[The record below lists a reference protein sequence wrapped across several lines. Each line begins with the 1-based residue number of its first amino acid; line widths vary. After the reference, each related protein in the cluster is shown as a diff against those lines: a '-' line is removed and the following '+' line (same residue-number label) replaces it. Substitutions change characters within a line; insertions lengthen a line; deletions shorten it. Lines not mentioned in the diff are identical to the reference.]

1 MAALWLR
8 PRNVKVVSLS
18 HCQHIH
24 FTTRYV
30 LQIGTEQSVAEAPA
44 SFSYADQGVFM
55 SRLKSESSLHFDAP
69 KIKTIFGSTGERT
82 STIGTHTSVW
92 RIVRGVVT
100 GLAVLLLFAAAGLL
114 LAQNRYDGKVYPAVS
129 AGEINLGGRPLVEAN
144 TTLQQYAASSE
155 GQTVRLTFGDKS
167 WEPTLSDLGISVDV
181 DRTLTTA
188 FNVGREETARTRISK
203 LTSLLRND
211 TVVPLMVTVD
221 QTKLNFWFDN
231 VDADLGLKPHDA
243 FLVINGATVSI
254 EPEVEGTVVDR
265 AAATALVTSGAR
277 LLSIQDGPLPVVAT
291 IARVRAGD
299 LIDVQ
304 AKVQDALAKPVKLKY
319 PGGKRWTLEP
329 EQLGQFIL
337 QQNDPAKKGAAAFSV
352 SLDEEALAAWL
363 TDLVAGEINRDPVNA
378 KIAWSNDAQTVFA
391 TKESVDGAKLKSI
404 SLARDVVESFW
415 GNHSAI
421 TVPVTVL
428 KPDIDSNNLEAL
440 GINARLSVGD
450 SSYVGSNGGRA
461 TNIVVGSQLLNG
473 ALIPPHGTF
482 SFNHSIGVIDVEKGY
497 VEASVIS
504 GERIGRDVGGGIC
517 QVSTTVF
524 RAAMLAGLPIVE
536 WWPHTYRLG
545 FYELDG
551 WPPGYDASILQ
562 PNGDPFS
569 GGDFRFENPTDSWML
584 VESYTEAERVYVII
598 YGRELG
604 YTVAFSDPQISDPI
618 EPPEDDIEV
627 VDDTLV
633 AGTIEQS
640 ELAQPGYQV
649 VIERTVTGKDGEVV
663 IQDTWDTYFSSRP
676 DVWKVSPDMQGQSPG
691 AG

>member
-1 MAALWLR
+1 
-8 PRNVKVVSLS
+8 
-18 HCQHIH
+18 
-24 FTTRYV
+24 
-30 LQIGTEQSVAEAPA
+30 
-44 SFSYADQGVFM
+44 M
-55 SRLKSESSLHFDAP
+55 SRVRSENSLHLDPP
-69 KIKTIFGSTGERT
+69 KIKTIFGSTSDRISIDG
-82 STIGTHTSVW
+82 SPHSAW
-92 RIVRGVVT
+92 RIARGVLT
-100 GLAVLLLFAAAGLL
+100 GLALLLLFAAVGLL
-114 LAQNRYDGKVYPAVS
+114 LAQNRYDGKIYPAVS
-129 AGEINLGGRPLVEAN
+129 AGEINLGGMTLDEAQ
-144 TTLQQYAASSE
+144 TTLEQHAAASES
-155 GQTVRLTFGDKS
+155 QTVRLTFGDKT
-167 WEPTLSDLGISVDV
+167 WEPTLSELGISVDV
-181 DRTLTTA
+181 DRTLATA
-188 FNVGREETARTRISK
+188 YDIGREETARTRLSK

-221 QTKLNFWFDN
+221 QTKLNIWFES

-243 FLVINGATVSI
+243 YLVFDGATVSI

-277 LLSIQDGPLPVVAT
+277 LLRIEDGPLPVVAT
-291 IARVRAGD
+291 IARVRADD
-299 LIDVQ
+299 LLEAQ
-304 AKVQDALAKPVKLKY
+304 AKVQEALSKPVKLKY

-329 EQLGQFIL
+329 EQLIQFIV
-337 QQNDPAKKGAAAFSV
+337 QTNDPTKEGAEAFSV
-352 SLDEEALAAWL
+352 SLDEEALSAWL

-378 KIAWSNDAQTVFA
+378 KIAWSNDDQGVFA
-391 TKESVDGAKLKSI
+391 TKQSVDGAKLKSI
-404 SLARDVVESFW
+404 SLSRDVVESFW
-415 GNHSAI
+415 GNHASI
-421 TVPVTVL
+421 TVPVTIL
-428 KPDIDSNNLEAL
+428 KPDIDSDNLDAL
-440 GINARLSVGD
+440 GINARLAVGD

-482 SFNHSIGVIDVEKGY
+482 SFNHAIGVIDVEKGY

-524 RAAMLAGLPIVE
+524 RAALLAGLPIVE

-562 PNGDPFS
+562 PNDDPFS

-584 VESYTEAERVYVII
+584 VESYTEDERVYVII
-598 YGRELG
+598 YGQELG
-604 YTVAFSDPQISDPI
+604 YTVSFSEPQISDPI
-618 EPPEDDIEV
+618 EPPEDDIEI
-627 VDDTLV
+627 VDDTLA

>member
-1 MAALWLR
+1 
-8 PRNVKVVSLS
+8 
-18 HCQHIH
+18 
-24 FTTRYV
+24 
-30 LQIGTEQSVAEAPA
+30 
-44 SFSYADQGVFM
+44 M
-55 SRLKSESSLHFDAP
+55 SRVRSENSLHLDPP
-69 KIKTIFGSTGERT
+69 KIKTIFGSTSDRISIDG
-82 STIGTHTSVW
+82 SPHSAW
-92 RIVRGVVT
+92 RIARGVLT
-100 GLAVLLLFAAAGLL
+100 GLALLLLFAAVGLL
-114 LAQNRYDGKVYPAVS
+114 LAQNRYDGKIYPAVS
-129 AGEINLGGRPLVEAN
+129 AGEINLGGMTLDEAQ
-144 TTLQQYAASSE
+144 TTLEQHAAASES
-155 GQTVRLTFGDKS
+155 QTVRLTFGDKT
-167 WEPTLSDLGISVDV
+167 WEPTLSELGISVDV
-181 DRTLTTA
+181 DRTLATA
-188 FNVGREETARTRISK
+188 YDIGREETARTRLSK

-221 QTKLNFWFDN
+221 QTKLNIWFES

-243 FLVINGATVSI
+243 YLVFDGATVSI

-277 LLSIQDGPLPVVAT
+277 LLRIEDGPLPVVAT
-291 IARVRAGD
+291 FARVRADD
-299 LIDVQ
+299 LLEAQ
-304 AKVQDALAKPVKLKY
+304 AKVQEALSKPVKLKY

-329 EQLGQFIL
+329 EQLIQFIV
-337 QQNDPAKKGAAAFSV
+337 QTNDPTKEGAEAFSV
-352 SLDEEALAAWL
+352 SLDEEALSAWL

-378 KIAWSNDAQTVFA
+378 KIAWSNDDQGVFA
-391 TKESVDGAKLKSI
+391 TKQSVDGAKLKSI
-404 SLARDVVESFW
+404 SLSRDVVESFW
-415 GNHSAI
+415 GNHASI
-421 TVPVTVL
+421 TVPVTIL
-428 KPDIDSNNLEAL
+428 KPDIDSDNLDAL
-440 GINARLSVGD
+440 GINARLAVGD

-482 SFNHSIGVIDVEKGY
+482 SFNHAIGVIDVEKGY

-524 RAAMLAGLPIVE
+524 RAALLAGLPIVE

-562 PNGDPFS
+562 PNDDPFS

-584 VESYTEAERVYVII
+584 VESYTEDERVYVII
-598 YGRELG
+598 YGQELG
-604 YTVAFSDPQISDPI
+604 YTVSFSEPQISDPI
-618 EPPEDDIEV
+618 EPPEDDIEI
-627 VDDTLV
+627 VDDTLA